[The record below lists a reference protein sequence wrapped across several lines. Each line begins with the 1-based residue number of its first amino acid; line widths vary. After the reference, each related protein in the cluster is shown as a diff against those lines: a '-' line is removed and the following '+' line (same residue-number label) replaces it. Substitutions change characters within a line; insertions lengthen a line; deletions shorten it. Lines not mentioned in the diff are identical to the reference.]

1 MLRSNRIFNIILLLS
16 FAVLFVSCQRDQAF
30 ALQEKVM
37 LMPDKTLKIELDS
50 LTSYQTDMMTLVD
63 DTLLAYENRSS
74 NCIQFYDINRGQL
87 ASKICLDV
95 KGDHSTGYLSGFYI
109 QSMDSIYVNGDHTRE
124 VTLVNDEAKVI
135 NRFPLSHHD
144 FGTPVGG
151 TFFPIEKIGDT
162 LYFAC
167 LPGYN
172 LYTVS
177 SVGQVM
183 EIAYDLTT
191 QQHTEHFFFPED
203 YEGFHNTYYVTYSR
217 IINDKGEFVYSFPM
231 CHDLYIKKANGEV
244 YKQPAPSRYA
254 KGVDIR
260 RNTEFADDLD
270 ELKASI
276 EGYAYRYIIYD
287 SYREVYYR
295 FFRHPMEYLDP
306 ATGLPRSQKNDSPY
320 SIIILDKNFEWL
332 GEYLLPEYTFN
343 ADVYCGYFLNSEG
356 LWIANN
362 HPENPELEED
372 YLSFTLHKLTFLQ
385 ENVNQ

>member
-1 MLRSNRIFNIILLLS
+1 MLRIYIISLVLLIF
-16 FAVLFVSCQRDQAF
+16 FVAFFISCQRDKAF
-30 ALQEKVM
+30 SAIEAEQVK
-37 LMPDKTLKIELDS
+37 LMPDQTIKIELDS
-50 LTSYQTDMMTLVD
+50 LTSYQTNMMALVD

-74 NCIQFYDINRGQL
+74 NCIQLYDIKRGQL

-95 KGDHSTGYLSGFYI
+95 TGDHGTGYLGGFYI
-109 QSMDSIYVNGDHTRE
+109 QSLDSIYVIGDHTRE

-135 NRFPLSHHD
+135 NRFPLSHD

-167 LPGYN
+167 GPGYN

-183 EIAYDLTT
+183 EIAYDLSA

-203 YEGFHNTYYVTYSR
+203 YEGFHNAYYVTYSR
-217 IINDKGEFVYSFPM
+217 IVNDAGDFVYSFPM

-260 RNTEFADDLD
+260 KNTEFADDLD

-287 SYREVYYR
+287 PYREVYYR
-295 FFRHPMEYLDP
+295 FFRHPMSYIDP
-306 ATGLPRSQKNDSPY
+306 TTGLQRSKDDNPY
-320 SIIILDKNFEWL
+320 SIIVLDKDFQWI
-332 GEYLLPEYTFN
+332 GEYRLPNYTFN
-343 ADVYCGYFLNSEG
+343 TDSYFGYFLNSEG

-362 HPENPELEED
+362 HPKNPELEED
-372 YLSFTLHKLTFLQ
+372 YLTFTLHKLTYLK
-385 ENVNQ
+385 ENANK